1 MTEQG
6 GEALYQVAVRALCEF
21 SAKRG
26 DLDLRFTPSPSALE
40 SQRASS
46 SRSKA
51 SAATV
56 SL

>member
-26 DLDLRFTPSPSALE
+26 DLDLRFTRRPAPW
-40 SQRASS
+40 
-46 SRSKA
+46 KA
-51 SAATV
+51 SPDIPW
-56 SL
+56 

>member
-26 DLDLRFTPSPSALE
+26 DLDLLARDDLVLE
-40 SQRASS
+40 LGDRVMAVVLSE
-46 SRSKA
+46 
-51 SAATV
+51 
-56 SL
+56 